1 MRICIHHGGSDIGG
15 GCIEVISVNGQKLV
29 IDLGLP
35 VDNKKN
41 NKMVLPEISA
51 LHGKDDTLQAILVTH
66 LYLDHFGLLGHIPD
80 NIPVIMGAD
89 ARRILILSAPF
100 LPGYCPIPVNG
111 KQLQSEIPFDLGPFK
126 ITPFLI
132 DHPAHD
138 AYSILIEADG
148 KRVFYSGDFRM
159 NGRKAE
165 LTHKLMVNPP
175 SNIDVLLLE
184 GSTPDRM
191 ENLDSY
197 PKEKEIEEKL
207 VALFSCTIGHTLLH
221 TSTQTI
227 NRITSIL
234 KACKRTGKTLVIDLY
249 TSVVLEAAGIQTLPQ
264 SDWPEI
270 GLYIPQLDQI
280 RRNKFKWHSMLKK
293 HLKNRI
299 FIGNL
304 QSMSK
309 KCAILFRPMHL
320 QDFDEGELLKE
331 AVYICFQW
339 EGFYEHESY
348 DYLQKWLEN
357 HYIPIVNLQ
366 TSGHTNLTDLKQF
379 ADAILSTRIVPVH
392 PVMSDQYNG
401 IFENVEVH
409 PFGEYWEV

>member
-1 MRICIHHGGSDIGG
+1 
-15 GCIEVISVNGQKLV
+15 
-29 IDLGLP
+29 
-35 VDNKKN
+35 
-41 NKMVLPEISA
+41 
-51 LHGKDDTLQAILVTH
+51 
-66 LYLDHFGLLGHIPD
+66 
-80 NIPVIMGAD
+80 MGAD
-89 ARRILILSAPF
+89 ACRILIQSAPF
-100 LPGYCPIPVNG
+100 LPGYCPIPING
-111 KQLQSEIPFDLGPFK
+111 NHLQSEIPFHLGPFK

-165 LTHKLMVNPP
+165 LTRRLLINPP
-175 SNIDVLLLE
+175 PDIDVLLLE
-184 GSTPDRM
+184 GSTHDRM
-191 ENLDSY
+191 GNLGSY
-197 PKEKEIEEKL
+197 PNENEIEEKL
-207 VALFSCTIGHTLLH
+207 EALFSCTIGHILLH

-234 KACKRTGKTLVIDLY
+234 KACKKTGKTLVIDLY
-249 TSVVLEAAGIQTLPQ
+249 TSVVLEAIALQTLPQ
-264 SDWPEI
+264 SEWPEI
-270 GLYIPQLDQI
+270 GLYIPQLEQI
-280 RRNKFKWHSMLKK
+280 RRDKFKWHSMLKK

-304 QSMSK
+304 RSMSNN
-309 KCAILFRPMHL
+309 CTILFRPTHL
-320 QDFDEGELLKE
+320 QDLNEGELLKD

-348 DYLQKWLEN
+348 VYLQKWLEN

-366 TSGHTNLTDLKQF
+366 TSGHTSLTDLKQF
-379 ADAILSTRIVPVH
+379 ADAISSTRIVPVH

-409 PFGEYWEV
+409 PLGEYWEV